1 MPSTLYSTT
10 CYIKNDL
17 YRLCI
22 YVDDNDQNST
32 DIQSTTDASDFTSP
46 DIPIDTIIPSLTR
59 IDFELINNKKNTNI
73 PKTIILNHLLNVQQI
88 NLVSNKNKRNF
99 NNNNEILD
107 TNDTT
112 TQAFEQSKKTSYTTL
127 NTAISEVTVPE
138 TPAIRRQ
145 FSFKTLFSTQTLADN
160 EFNFISKTLIRI
172 SYVDVSN
179 SIRWNIKKLELE
191 VETDD
196 IANELYTNLNLCL
209 STLTQ
214 RPHNLL
220 VFVNPIGGKGN
231 QLLKVYID

>member
-1 MPSTLYSTT
+1 MPSTFYSTT

-32 DIQSTTDASDFTSP
+32 DIQSTTDSSDFTSP

-59 IDFELINNKKNTNI
+59 INFELINDKKNTNI

-88 NLVSNKNKRNF
+88 NATSNKNKRNF
-99 NNNNEILD
+99 NNSNEIID
-107 TNDTT
+107 TNDTA
-112 TQAFEQSKKTSYTTL
+112 TQEFEQSKKTSYTTL
-127 NTAISEVTVPE
+127 NTAISEVAVPE

-145 FSFKTLFSTQTLADN
+145 FSFRTLFSIQTFAESELN
-160 EFNFISKTLIRI
+160 LLSKTIIKI

-179 SIRWNIKKLELE
+179 SIRWNIKKLEVE

-209 STLTQ
+209 SALTQ
-214 RPHNLL
+214 RPHHLL

-231 QLLKVYID
+231 